1 MKNRKRKAYWKK
13 CVLDYAH
20 IYVENTRDNKRQEYV
35 QQGDKCKEALCIR
48 KYTMND
54 NFKWTPE
61 NTQKIRDLNNGLREL
76 YRKTYDRM
84 LEIKK
89 GLDAQIAAGVTAFE
103 KYRIYASLDFSI
115 PEGLSKIEE
124 KLWED
129 MCEFS
134 NFWGSILG
142 LSWEDEEIKSFE
154 KQMLIDE
161 LSWNEYPFGVSVL
174 DDTYICF
181 FMHDIFNHNETFS
194 LEDAIRMKPEDFSC
208 DIEIKFDRQ

>member
-13 CVLDYAH
+13 WMLDYAH

-89 GLDAQIAAGVTAFE
+89 GLDAQIAAGLLPLKSIEYMQVLIFLFP
-103 KYRIYASLDFSI
+103 KDFQ
-115 PEGLSKIEE
+115 K
-124 KLWED
+124 
-129 MCEFS
+129 
-134 NFWGSILG
+134 
-142 LSWEDEEIKSFE
+142 
-154 KQMLIDE
+154 
-161 LSWNEYPFGVSVL
+161 
-174 DDTYICF
+174 
-181 FMHDIFNHNETFS
+181 
-194 LEDAIRMKPEDFSC
+194 
-208 DIEIKFDRQ
+208 